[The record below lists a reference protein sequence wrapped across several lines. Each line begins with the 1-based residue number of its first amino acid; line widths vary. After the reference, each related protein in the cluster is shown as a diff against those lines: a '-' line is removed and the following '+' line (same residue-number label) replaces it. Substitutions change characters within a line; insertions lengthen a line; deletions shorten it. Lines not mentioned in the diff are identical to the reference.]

1 MTTDIGDGTDSEY
14 KAKLAELLDQLNGVT
29 KRGTRAQVA
38 KTHNKLAHH
47 YVAGRDHEMAIE
59 QFEREL
65 DIRKESGEPVA
76 QEACF
81 NNIGSMYYESGRMD
95 LAIAWF
101 TEALT
106 LATTR
111 ANSRAVSLAH
121 VNLALAHQRS
131 KQFVQSGHFASLVVD
146 SQESDKPILVSALTI
161 LAAAEQ
167 HRKELGKAIAHATT
181 ALEVAED
188 VQDAHL
194 LECCLNNL
202 AAYVFESKDY
212 GHAYTIY
219 ERCLAVASVPKHQAA
234 ALYHMGVCAA
244 EQNHVQV
251 ADAHFT
257 RAIDVANSCN
267 APALVA
273 LAQGCLGMLCFFRE
287 NLYDAH
293 AELVMAL
300 QTARFARSP
309 VAEANIATGLGT
321 VSVMESKF
329 DESATYF
336 ESDLA
341 IATTHDDKYGQ
352 LRAHCNLGINYLLS
366 GDSSHAMHHFRSNLK
381 IATVLGN
388 KKEQA
393 LAYFGM
399 GSAATEMKRHGIA
412 MESTDEPLQ
421 LFLRQKKY
429 AVDVGD
435 KRLQAMAS
443 KAMVNLY
450 DKQGAYEMALA
461 ECEHLMAAADA
472 VGDVPLMAESYAT
485 MASLLSSQL
494 ALLMQRGGSRFQDT
508 INQLTQKRDDVCAK
522 YKVLYDTGKLHPSL
536 RRQDVDRVVLLPWE

>member
-366 GDSSHAMHHFRSNLK
+366 GDSSHAMHHFRSNLVLVALCV
-381 IATVLGN
+381 ILISMLLRVEDCDGARQQEGTSVGIFWHGQRGHRNETPWHCNGVDGRAVATVP
-388 KKEQA
+388 
-393 LAYFGM
+393 
-399 GSAATEMKRHGIA
+399 SAEKVR
-412 MESTDEPLQ
+412 
-421 LFLRQKKY
+421 
-429 AVDVGD
+429 
-435 KRLQAMAS
+435 
-443 KAMVNLY
+443 
-450 DKQGAYEMALA
+450 
-461 ECEHLMAAADA
+461 
-472 VGDVPLMAESYAT
+472 
-485 MASLLSSQL
+485 
-494 ALLMQRGGSRFQDT
+494 RGR
-508 INQLTQKRDDVCAK
+508 
-522 YKVLYDTGKLHPSL
+522 
-536 RRQDVDRVVLLPWE
+536 RRQAPPSYGQQSDGQLVRQARRV

>member
-65 DIRKESGEPVA
+65 DIRKESG
-76 QEACF
+76 
-81 NNIGSMYYESGRMD
+81 GS
-95 LAIAWF
+95 
-101 TEALT
+101 
-106 LATTR
+106 

-146 SQESDKPILVSALTI
+146 SQ
-161 LAAAEQ
+161 
-167 HRKELGKAIAHATT
+167 
-181 ALEVAED
+181 
-188 VQDAHL
+188 
-194 LECCLNNL
+194 
-202 AAYVFESKDY
+202 DY

-336 ESDLA
+336 ELDLA

-366 GDSSHAMHHFRSNLK
+366 GDSSHAMHHFRSNL
-381 IATVLGN
+381 
-388 KKEQA
+388 
-393 LAYFGM
+393 
-399 GSAATEMKRHGIA
+399 
-412 MESTDEPLQ
+412 STDEPLQ

-443 KAMVNLY
+443 KYV
-450 DKQGAYEMALA
+450 DQEM
-461 ECEHLMAAADA
+461 M
-472 VGDVPLMAESYAT
+472 
-485 MASLLSSQL
+485 
-494 ALLMQRGGSRFQDT
+494 T
-508 INQLTQKRDDVCAK
+508 IIA
-522 YKVLYDTGKLHPSL
+522 
-536 RRQDVDRVVLLPWE
+536 

>member
-1 MTTDIGDGTDSEY
+1 
-14 KAKLAELLDQLNGVT
+14 
-29 KRGTRAQVA
+29 
-38 KTHNKLAHH
+38 
-47 YVAGRDHEMAIE
+47 
-59 QFEREL
+59 
-65 DIRKESGEPVA
+65 
-76 QEACF
+76 
-81 NNIGSMYYESGRMD
+81 
-95 LAIAWF
+95 
-101 TEALT
+101 
-106 LATTR
+106 
-111 ANSRAVSLAH
+111 
-121 VNLALAHQRS
+121 
-131 KQFVQSGHFASLVVD
+131 
-146 SQESDKPILVSALTI
+146 
-161 LAAAEQ
+161 
-167 HRKELGKAIAHATT
+167 
-181 ALEVAED
+181 
-188 VQDAHL
+188 
-194 LECCLNNL
+194 
-202 AAYVFESKDY
+202 
-212 GHAYTIY
+212 
-219 ERCLAVASVPKHQAA
+219 
-234 ALYHMGVCAA
+234 
-244 EQNHVQV
+244 
-251 ADAHFT
+251 
-257 RAIDVANSCN
+257 
-267 APALVA
+267 
-273 LAQGCLGMLCFFRE
+273 MLCFFRE
-287 NLYDAH
+287 NLYEAH

-366 GDSSHAMHHFRSNLK
+366 GDSTRVSQRVHVVTAH
-381 IATVLGN
+381 
-388 KKEQA
+388 Q
-393 LAYFGM
+393 
-399 GSAATEMKRHGIA
+399 A

-450 DKQGAYEMALA
+450 DKQGAYEKALA

>member
-65 DIRKESGEPVA
+65 DIRKESG
-76 QEACF
+76 
-81 NNIGSMYYESGRMD
+81 GS
-95 LAIAWF
+95 
-101 TEALT
+101 
-106 LATTR
+106 

-146 SQESDKPILVSALTI
+146 SQ
-161 LAAAEQ
+161 
-167 HRKELGKAIAHATT
+167 
-181 ALEVAED
+181 
-188 VQDAHL
+188 
-194 LECCLNNL
+194 
-202 AAYVFESKDY
+202 
-212 GHAYTIY
+212 
-219 ERCLAVASVPKHQAA
+219 
-234 ALYHMGVCAA
+234 
-244 EQNHVQV
+244 
-251 ADAHFT
+251 
-257 RAIDVANSCN
+257 
-267 APALVA
+267 
-273 LAQGCLGMLCFFRE
+273 AQGCLGMLCFFRE

-336 ESDLA
+336 ELDLA

-366 GDSSHAMHHFRSNLK
+366 GDSTH
-381 IATVLGN
+381 
-388 KKEQA
+388 Q
-393 LAYFGM
+393 
-399 GSAATEMKRHGIA
+399 A

-450 DKQGAYEMALA
+450 DKQGAYEKALA

>member
-65 DIRKESGEPVA
+65 DIRKESG
-76 QEACF
+76 
-81 NNIGSMYYESGRMD
+81 GS
-95 LAIAWF
+95 
-101 TEALT
+101 
-106 LATTR
+106 

-146 SQESDKPILVSALTI
+146 SQ
-161 LAAAEQ
+161 
-167 HRKELGKAIAHATT
+167 
-181 ALEVAED
+181 
-188 VQDAHL
+188 
-194 LECCLNNL
+194 
-202 AAYVFESKDY
+202 DY

-336 ESDLA
+336 ELDLA

-366 GDSSHAMHHFRSNLK
+366 GDS
-381 IATVLGN
+381 T
-388 KKEQA
+388 
-393 LAYFGM
+393 
-399 GSAATEMKRHGIA
+399 
-412 MESTDEPLQ
+412 
-421 LFLRQKKY
+421 
-429 AVDVGD
+429 
-435 KRLQAMAS
+435 
-443 KAMVNLY
+443 MVNLY
-450 DKQGAYEMALA
+450 DKQGAYEKALA

>member
-65 DIRKESGEPVA
+65 DIRKESG
-76 QEACF
+76 
-81 NNIGSMYYESGRMD
+81 GS
-95 LAIAWF
+95 
-101 TEALT
+101 
-106 LATTR
+106 

-146 SQESDKPILVSALTI
+146 SQ
-161 LAAAEQ
+161 
-167 HRKELGKAIAHATT
+167 
-181 ALEVAED
+181 
-188 VQDAHL
+188 
-194 LECCLNNL
+194 
-202 AAYVFESKDY
+202 DY
-212 GHAYTIY
+212 SHAYTIY

-336 ESDLA
+336 ELDLA

-366 GDSSHAMHHFRSNLK
+366 GDSSHAMHHFRSNL
-381 IATVLGN
+381 
-388 KKEQA
+388 
-393 LAYFGM
+393 
-399 GSAATEMKRHGIA
+399 
-412 MESTDEPLQ
+412 STDEPLQ

-450 DKQGAYEMALA
+450 DKQGAYEKALA